1 MADETI
7 INGKAVRPSGGP
19 VSGNLSAG
27 LMSDRDVAM
36 SAFAAKHGLQPWY
49 ASSNEDRAYMFADL
63 SDADQPSVSDAK
75 LLYAT
80 LPPEQAAQFREVL
93 DGYYGEGRWNEQY
106 VKNLWGEAVDISAQQ
121 LRNGIKLPV
130 IDALNQVLAN
140 FASADKS
147 SAGGR
152 GGGPRITQTVNLTDP
167 GTAEILI
174 DQALQSYLGRK
185 ASNKEVNQFRKA
197 LTKAE
202 MGAPNTA
209 DIEGS
214 TQIGGGG
221 FNPSQF
227 AQQYA
232 EGMEGS
238 AEYQAATTFLDSFIG
253 AIGPRVDL

>member
-19 VSGNLSAG
+19 VAGKPTLPSDATSALLAKYG
-27 LMSDRDVAM
+27 LTQFDANAND
-36 SAFAAKHGLQPWY
+36 
-49 ASSNEDRAYMFADL
+49 DRAYMFAGIHD
-63 SDADQPSVSDAK
+63 SEQPTVAEAK
-75 LLYAT
+75 NLYAL
-80 LPPEQAAQFREVL
+80 LPSEQAAQFTKVL
-93 DGYYGEGRWNEQY
+93 DDYYGEGRWDPSY
-106 VKNLWGEAVDISAQQ
+106 VRGLWEESVDISAQQ
-121 LRNGIKLPV
+121 LKAGIKLPV
-130 IDALNQVLAN
+130 IDAMSQVIAN
-140 FASADKS
+140 FGSAARGKS
-147 SAGGR
+147 G
-152 GGGPRITQTVNLTDP
+152 GGGPKITQTVNLTDP

-174 DQALQSYLGRK
+174 DQALQGYLGRK
-185 ASNKEVNQFRKA
+185 ASDKEVKEFRKA

-202 MGAPNTA
+202 MDSPNTV
-209 DIEGS
+209 DVQGN

-238 AEYQAATTFLDSFIG
+238 AEYQAATTFLDAFIG

>member
-7 INGKAVRPSGGP
+7 INGKVVRPSGGP
-19 VSGNLSAG
+19 VSGDVSMPSDATSALLQKYGLSQYDANAN
-27 LMSDRDVAM
+27 D
-36 SAFAAKHGLQPWY
+36 
-49 ASSNEDRAYMFADL
+49 DRAYMFADL
-63 SDADQPSVSDAK
+63 PDSQQPTVTEAK
-75 LLYAT
+75 NLYAL
-80 LPPEQAAQFREVL
+80 LPAKQAAQFTEVL
-93 DGYYGEGRWNEQY
+93 DNYYGEGRWQTSY
-106 VKNLWGEAVDISAQQ
+106 VRGLWEEAVDISAQE
-121 LRNGIKLPV
+121 LKAGRKLPI
-130 IDALNQVLAN
+130 IDAVNQVIAN
-140 FASADKS
+140 FGASGRKGGKS
-147 SAGGR
+147 GDGGTK
-152 GGGPRITQTVNLTDP
+152 ITQTVNLTDP

-185 ASNKEVNQFRKA
+185 ASNKEVTQFRKA

-209 DIEGS
+209 DIEGN

-232 EGMEGS
+232 EGMEGA
-238 AEYQAATTFLDSFIG
+238 AEYQAATTFLDSFIS

>member
-1 MADETI
+1 MADESI
-7 INGKAVRPSGGP
+7 INGKSVRPSGGP

-36 SAFAAKHGLQPWY
+36 SAFAAKHGIQPWY
-49 ASSNEDRAYMFADL
+49 ASSNEDRAYMYAGIPD
-63 SDADQPSVSDAK
+63 SAQPTVSEAK
-75 LLYAT
+75 NLYA
-80 LPPEQAAQFREVL
+80 LLNSEQAAQLTEVL
-93 DGYYGEGRWNEQY
+93 DDYYGEGRWDVQY
-106 VKNLWGEAVDISAQQ
+106 VRGLWEESVDISAQQ
-121 LRNGIKLPV
+121 LKQGIKLPV
-130 IDALNQVLAN
+130 IDAMSQLISN
-140 FASADKS
+140 FGSAARGKS
-147 SAGGR
+147 G
-152 GGGPRITQTVNLTDP
+152 GGGPKITQTINLTDP

-174 DQALQSYLGRK
+174 DQALQGYLGRK
-185 ASNKEVNQFRKA
+185 ASNKEVKEFRKA

-202 MGAPNTA
+202 MDSPNTV
-209 DIEGS
+209 DVQGS

-238 AEYQAATTFLDSFIG
+238 AEYQAATTFLDAFIG